1 MNGTLHVPA
10 PHAARPGLKI
20 IYEVGVERIREKSQR
35 QTAMLMAMAVQRAWR
50 VSTPRDPARRGGT
63 VSIDMPNSQQVAAE
77 LIKRNILVDWRP
89 NAGVRFAPHF
99 YNNDEELKLAIG
111 AVDEILALMRSPAR

>member
-1 MNGTLHVPA
+1 
-10 PHAARPGLKI
+10 
-20 IYEVGVERIREKSQR
+20 
-35 QTAMLMAMAVQRAWR
+35 MAMAEKRGWR
-50 VSTPRDPARRGGT
+50 VNTPRDPERRGGT

-99 YNNDEELKLAIG
+99 YNKDEELELAIA
-111 AVDEILALMRSPAR
+111 AVDEILADMRAVAK